1 MTLHHSRLWTLLF
14 CCCLLQSC
22 ARDQPQ
28 PAATAASAAKS
39 ASRPKGPPAAAS
51 PCSLLTVAEVGVAA
65 PHATA
70 GKADAADAANG
81 VYGCIWETA
90 AGRVWLQ
97 AYLAGP
103 SSVSTT
109 ILGHAPDLVDPSI
122 KGAIEKVRIETF
134 PSVGD
139 GAMAIVEHADPA
151 RGILS
156 SKAILVVK
164 RGDYLAT
171 LFAPELALGDRATAL
186 QKLQVLGGQIAG
198 RL

>member
-1 MTLHHSRLWTLLF
+1 MTRQRTALWTLLF
-14 CCCLLQSC
+14 CCTLLQSC
-22 ARDQPQ
+22 AREHSQPV
-28 PAATAASAAKS
+28 ASAAKTES
-39 ASRPKGPPAAAS
+39 PTAGPPAAAS
-51 PCSLLTVAEVGVAA
+51 PCKLLTVAEVSAAA

-70 GKADAADAANG
+70 GKPDAADAANG
-81 VYGCIWETA
+81 VYACIWETA

-103 SSVSTT
+103 SSVSTA
-109 ILGHAPDLVDPSI
+109 ILGHAPDLVDPST
-122 KGAIEKVRIETF
+122 KGAIDKVRIETF
-134 PSVGD
+134 AGVGD

-164 RGDYLAT
+164 RGEYMAT
-171 LFAPELALGDRATAL
+171 LFAPELALGDRAMAL
-186 QKLQVLGGQIAG
+186 QKLQALGGQIAS